1 MRIYVR
7 HILLLATVLLLSFGI
22 NAKQTLT
29 GKVTDPDGQPIQG
42 IIVRLYCN
50 GKIKAFANS
59 DKTGEYRLTADTLI
73 YPAKLTFSSRSFRQ
87 EETELSP
94 DAIQKMKSEI
104 PTMVMTPESYTLQE
118 VTVKVPRTRVKGDTI
133 VYDVAA
139 HTSPG
144 DRSIEDVIRK
154 LPGVSVS
161 DDGQISYDGEP
172 INNFYIEGLNLMG
185 NGYTVASQNI
195 RPSDVSSISV
205 YERHQPKRALQG
217 VQDSKR
223 AALNLKLKKSSMLK
237 PVGYVEGGAG
247 DGDEVLWLGNLYT
260 MFISPVNQTIVNA
273 KGNNAGTVLK
283 PFRNIAGKAGGL
295 FSDEAFGRPS
305 LKADR
310 YLDNTSLFVTANTLF
325 KLKEDLTFTVNSS
338 YANERGEFGE
348 SSQTTYLSAD
358 TQDQI
363 YQEIVDNSLRRHD
376 VEVAAKIENNAP
388 KLYLNDRISF
398 SGQFRDNGYGI
409 VTSEDVRQ
417 DLDGKTFSFK
427 NEFSSIIRTGS
438 NVVNVKS
445 ETSFVRSPYF
455 RMRSLAPDGNV
466 AARSQSVCSQS
477 FQNVET
483 AEWTKQLSRRQSIGI
498 EAGFSIDADRF
509 ISAGSRETTQGETLS
524 ENRLRGH
531 EIAGTVTP
539 SYTIRYSKMTATLKV
554 PLTYASRRYTDILTG
569 ERYPFDDFLA
579 DVNLSLFFK
588 FSQTDRIQAA
598 IGRKH
603 ELGDI
608 YSLAV
613 NPLYTTFRNSTVLGN
628 GTLLRSL
635 NNSAN
640 LAYTHMDPL
649 NAFYV
654 RGMVMFS
661 NRKSN
666 SLPVSDVGQS
676 GTSTGALRQDA
687 TANTLNLLLNTTKT
701 IRSWNTTF
709 GLTFSGMGMERETSR
724 AATIIKA
731 RSTTGSIAGDIET
744 EQFNSVLRSDLNAT
758 YMFSVQTFSGDI
770 PTNHFG
776 DFSLRWKVSV
786 FPVKRLEIYGSL
798 GYRNARLAEDNYKE
812 STFVDAG
819 ARYAFGKFS
828 LELTARNLTDTR
840 RYDYTVYHSLDI
852 CRYEF
857 SLRPA
862 EALLT
867 LKYNF

>member
-172 INNFYIEGLNLMG
+172 INNFYIEGLSLMG

-283 PFRNIAGKAGGL
+283 PFRNIAGKAGSL

-455 RMRSLAPDGNV
+455 RMRSVAPDGNV

-724 AATIIKA
+724 AATVIKA

-798 GYRNARLAEDNYKE
+798 GYRNARLAEDTYKE

>member
-1 MRIYVR
+1 MRIYLR
-7 HILLLATVLLLSFGI
+7 YILLLATVILLSFGI

-94 DAIQKMKSEI
+94 DAMQKMKSEI

-185 NGYTVASQNI
+185 NGYAVASQNI

-283 PFRNIAGKAGGL
+283 PFRNIAGKAGSL

-455 RMRSLAPDGNV
+455 RMRSVAPDGNV

-483 AEWTKQLSRRQSIGI
+483 AEWTKQLSGRQSIGI

-724 AATIIKA
+724 SATVIKA

-744 EQFNSVLRSDLNAT
+744 EQFNSMLRSDLNAT

-798 GYRNARLAEDNYKE
+798 GYRNARLAEDTYKE

>member
-455 RMRSLAPDGNV
+455 RMRSVAPDGNV

-798 GYRNARLAEDNYKE
+798 GYRNARLAEDTYKE

>member
-1 MRIYVR
+1 MRISVK
-7 HILLLATVLLLSFGI
+7 HILLLATVILLSFGL

-29 GKVTDPDGQPIQG
+29 GKVTDPDGQPIHG
-42 IIVRLYCN
+42 IIVRLYCD

-59 DKTGEYRLTADTLI
+59 DKAGGYRLTTDTII

-94 DAIQKMKSEI
+94 EAIVKSQGVI
-104 PTMVMTPESYTLQE
+104 PTVVMTPESYTLQE

-185 NGYTVASQNI
+185 NGYAVASQNI

-247 DGDEVLWLGNLYT
+247 AGDDLLWLGNLYT
-260 MFISPVNQTIVNA
+260 MFISPGNQTIVNA
-273 KGNNAGTVLK
+273 KGNNAGTVLR
-283 PFRNIAGKAGGL
+283 PFRNMAGKVGNI
-295 FSDEAFGRPS
+295 FSNEAFGRPS
-305 LKADR
+305 LKTDR
-310 YLDNTSLFVTANTLF
+310 YLDNTSLFVSANTLF
-325 KLKEDLTFTVNSS
+325 KLKEDLTLTVNSS

-358 TQDQI
+358 TPDQF
-363 YQEIVDNSLRRHD
+363 YTEMVDNSMHRHD

-388 KLYLNDRISF
+388 KLYINDRISF

-427 NEFSSIIRTGS
+427 NEFSSIIRSGYD
-438 NVVNVKS
+438 VVDVKS
-445 ETSFVRSPYF
+445 ETSFERSPYF
-455 RMRSLAPDGNV
+455 RMGAVSPDG
-466 AARSQSVCSQS
+466 AIPTRSQSVYSQS
-477 FQNVET
+477 FHNVET
-483 AEWTKQLSRRQSIGI
+483 AEWTKRLSSMHYIGI

-509 ISAGSRETTQGETLS
+509 NSAGSRSTSQEMTVS
-524 ENRLRGH
+524 ENRLKGH
-531 EIAGTVTP
+531 EITGTVTP
-539 SYTIRYSKMTATLKV
+539 TYKFHYGIMTATLKV

-569 ERYPFDDFLA
+569 ERYPFDDFLT
-579 DVNLSLFFK
+579 DVNLSLFLK
-588 FSQTDRIQAA
+588 FSQTDRMQAA

-628 GTLLRSL
+628 GTLLRSV

-640 LAYTHMDPL
+640 IVYTHMDPL

-687 TANTLNLLLNTTKT
+687 TANTLNVLLNTTKT
-701 IRSWNTTF
+701 IRPWNTTF
-709 GLTFSGMGMERETSR
+709 GLTLSGMGMERETSR
-724 AATIIKA
+724 AATVIKA
-731 RSTTGSIAGDIET
+731 RSTNGSIAGDIET
-744 EQFNSVLRSDLNAT
+744 EQFNSMLRSNLNAT
-758 YMFSVQTFSGDI
+758 YTFSVQTFSGDI

-776 DFSLRWKVSV
+776 DISVRWKVAV

-798 GYRNARLAEDNYKE
+798 GYRNARLAEDTYKE

-819 ARYAFGKFS
+819 ARYAFGRFS

>member
-7 HILLLATVLLLSFGI
+7 YILLLATVILLSFGI

-94 DAIQKMKSEI
+94 DAMQKMKSEI

-185 NGYTVASQNI
+185 NGYAVASQNI

-237 PVGYVEGGAG
+237 PVGYIEGGAG

-455 RMRSLAPDGNV
+455 RMRSVAPDGNV

-498 EAGFSIDADRF
+498 EAGFSINADRF

-554 PLTYASRRYTDILTG
+554 PLTYASRRYSDILTG

-724 AATIIKA
+724 AATVIKA

-786 FPVKRLEIYGSL
+786 FPVKRLEMYGSL
-798 GYRNARLAEDNYKE
+798 GYRNARLAEDTYKE

>member
-1 MRIYVR
+1 MRIYLR
-7 HILLLATVLLLSFGI
+7 YILLLATVILLSFGI

-185 NGYTVASQNI
+185 NGYAVASQNI

-455 RMRSLAPDGNV
+455 RMRSVAPDGNV

-483 AEWTKQLSRRQSIGI
+483 AEWTKQLSGRQSIGI
-498 EAGFSIDADRF
+498 EAGFSINADRF

-588 FSQTDRIQAA
+588 FSQTDRIQVA

-724 AATIIKA
+724 AATVIKA

-798 GYRNARLAEDNYKE
+798 GYRNARLAEDTYKE

>member
-1 MRIYVR
+1 MRISVR
-7 HILLLATVLLLSFGI
+7 HILLLSIVVLSSFGI

-59 DKTGEYRLTADTLI
+59 DKAGDYRLTADTLI
-73 YPAKLTFSSRSFRQ
+73 YPVKLTFSSRSFRQ

-94 DAIQKMKSEI
+94 DAMQKMKSEI

-185 NGYTVASQNI
+185 NGYAVASQNI

-283 PFRNIAGKAGGL
+283 PFRNIAGKAGSL

-455 RMRSLAPDGNV
+455 RMRSVASDGNV

-483 AEWTKQLSRRQSIGI
+483 AEWTKQLSGRQSIGI

-509 ISAGSRETTQGETLS
+509 ISSGSRETTQGETLS

-554 PLTYASRRYTDILTG
+554 PLTYASRRYSDILTG

-724 AATIIKA
+724 AATVIKA

-798 GYRNARLAEDNYKE
+798 GYRNARLAEDTYKE